1 MGGCFSSS
9 SSRSVSSPREAAE
22 EGYGYYG
29 SGGRRPTRVRP
40 SDEDG
45 KWPSVGERD
54 VDDKAAVYI
63 ANFHRYQSGCCADHP
78 PQTPAP
84 ACVPPAS

>member
-9 SSRSVSSPREAAE
+9 SSSPSEAAE
-22 EGYGYYG
+22 EGYGG
-29 SGGRRPTRVRP
+29 GGGRRPTRVRP

-45 KWPSVGERD
+45 KWPYVGERD

-63 ANFHRYQSGCCADHP
+63 ANFHRYQSGYCTDHP

-84 ACVPPAS
+84 ACSVPPAS